1 MTAAALPAL
10 LGGEPV
16 RPGGPPGWPC
26 PDEAVRAALEAA
38 WRDGS
43 WGRYD
48 GGHVRR
54 LEERL
59 AAWHGVPFALACGS
73 GTFAVGL
80 ALRALKVG
88 PDDEVVL
95 AAYDY
100 GGNFLSVHAVGAVP
114 VLVDVDPS
122 NWNLAPERL
131 TEAFSPST
139 RAVIVS
145 HLHGG
150 LVPMREVMMLAAAH
164 GVAVVEDAAQAAAA
178 SVQGRPAASWGDV
191 GVLSFGGSKLLSAG

>member
-1 MTAAALPAL
+1 MTARFVWVVAPRSTPLAEAVMSDEGLPAL
-10 LGGEPV
+10 LGGRPV
-16 RPGGPPGWPC
+16 CPQGPPAWPC
-26 PDEAVRAALEAA
+26 PDEAVREALEAA
-38 WRDGS
+38 YRDGS

-48 GGHVRR
+48 GGRVRR

-59 AAWHGVPFALACGS
+59 RAGLGVPHALACGS
-73 GTFAVGL
+73 GTFAVEL

-88 PDDEVVL
+88 PGDEVVL

-100 GGNFLSVHAVGAVP
+100 GGNFLGVHAVGGVP
-114 VLVDVDPS
+114 VLVDIDPG

-131 TEAFSPST
+131 SEALGPST

-150 LVPMREVMMLAAAH
+150 LGPMREVMARA
-164 GVAVVEDAAQAAAA
+164 
-178 SVQGRPAASWGDV
+178 
-191 GVLSFGGSKLLSAG
+191 GGP